1 MSLAKRAQHESRFID
16 DRLGS
21 SGFLKTQL
29 NKVFPDH
36 WSFMLGEIALY
47 SFIIL
52 LLTGVYLSFFFQA
65 SPAETIYNGSYVP
78 LKGVTVSQAYATTL
92 DISFDVRAGLVMRQI
107 HHWSALLFVA
117 AISVHLCRVFFTG
130 AFRKPRE
137 LNWTIGVGLLT
148 LGIVEGFLGYSLP
161 DDLLSG
167 TGIRIG
173 YSIVQSIPFLGSWL
187 GFLVFGGEYPG
198 TEIIQRL
205 YVIHILLIPGIIL
218 ALISA
223 HLAMVWHQKHTQF
236 RGPGRTENNVV
247 GSRLWPKYAAN
258 GSAYFFVVFAM
269 CGLLGGLAQINPIW
283 LYGPYD
289 PANVSA
295 ASQPDWYMGWLDGST
310 RLFMPW
316 EFRGAGVT
324 LSPLFWPAIIMP
336 GLIFTAMALY
346 PTLEAK
352 FTGDRQYHNLLDRP
366 RDNPTRTAIGAAS
379 IGFYIVLWISGGND
393 VIASTFRISL
403 NAMTWVGRI
412 ACITVPPIT
421 YIFTKRIC
429 IALQK
434 RDEELRTHGIESGLI
449 RQLPSGEFIEVSI
462 PLPDPAPIELTPAE
476 PIEEGPS
483 GDGAR
488 REGTLVGR
496 AGRAV
501 SGFFVNRETGPPG
514 S

>member
-1 MSLAKRAQHESRFID
+1 MSLAKKAQEEARFID

-52 LLTGVYLSFFFQA
+52 LLTGIYLSFFFEA
-65 SPAETIYNGSYVP
+65 SPAETVYNGSYVP
-78 LKGVTVSQAYATTL
+78 LKGVTVTQAYASTL
-92 DISFDVRAGLVMRQI
+92 HISFDVRAGLVMRQI

-137 LNWTIGVGLLT
+137 LNWTIGVTLLA
-148 LGIVEGFLGYSLP
+148 LGIIEGFVGYSLP

-167 TGIRIG
+167 TGMRIG
-173 YSIVQSIPFLGSWL
+173 YSIVESIPFIGSWL
-187 GFLVFGGEYPG
+187 GFVLFGGDYPG

-205 YVIHILLIPGIIL
+205 YVAHILLIPGIIL

-247 GSRLWPKYAAN
+247 GSRIWPKYAAN
-258 GSAYFFVVFAM
+258 GSAYFFLVFAM
-269 CGLLGGLAQINPIW
+269 TGLLGGLAQINPIW

-324 LSPLFWPAIIMP
+324 LSPLFWPTIIMP

-352 FTGDRQYHNLLDRP
+352 FTGDRRYHHLLDRP

-379 IGFYIVLWISGGND
+379 IGFYVVLWISGGND

-412 ACITVPPIT
+412 ACIAVAPIT

-434 RDEELRTHGIESGLI
+434 RDEELRTHGIETGLV
-449 RQLPSGEFIEVSI
+449 RQLPSGEFTEVAI
-462 PLPDPAPIELTPAE
+462 PLPDPAPIQLTPAE
-476 PIEEGPS
+476 EEPGPAA
-483 GDGAR
+483 GDGGR
-488 REGTLVGR
+488 RGGTLVGR

-514 S
+514 R